1 MPYNPHAYSP
11 ASAGV
16 RNFGFLA
23 RTTNEITSAENTPVR
38 TVTVPQ
44 QPGISHDVLRD
55 VAPNADDT
63 NRAIAQTTE
72 GPVIYSKTS
81 NLISCPNAEGEV
93 SLGCWLMSSDNDR
106 FARKNLEVDAM
117 PGEAEPA
124 EIMVVP
130 GNWMDLAGTTA
141 SPGTYS
147 TVSSDLYNTETLNSE
162 QRIFT
167 GVMMNSNTGQLYETY
182 EDDVPPPNT
191 DKPRLLPEQMTI
203 QNPKVTAL
211 SGGWDPSMPARHK
224 VEVPEVLYGDDAGRN
239 IWGPQLYA
247 TAIRDLAEQRDVRQQ
262 FNNRNGFVP
271 VEPAWDKRAVGFVG
285 YVSAYRGTPHMPPT
299 QREARNGADTFNRT
313 VTNIDSVI
321 DVPAPVNMDL
331 DMENTQSYTN
341 REAYRLMTN
350 ENPGLTNQVPGR
362 LEYRPAEYGNGV
374 SSARNDG
381 TTQLYDDGHIDLKR
395 ERPVIDYARAPDS
408 TVVHRVPRN
417 PTVPRTVR
425 NLDVTPREPRSVGTN
440 FEGIDYYKS
449 KNDYN
454 HGVRRQDQDASRQYH
469 HQPETFDGVQ
479 KRPGALGRTPQRGD
493 QDAGRQYHHQ
503 PETFDGVQ
511 NRPGAMGRTP
521 QRGDQD
527 AARQYH
533 HQPETFDG
541 IQTRPGALGR
551 TPQRGDQDAA
561 RQYHH
566 QPETFD
572 GVQKRPGALSRTP
585 QRGDQDA
592 ARQYHHQP
600 ETFDGVQKRP
610 GAMARRVAVDDK
622 KEENARYTGDTALNG
637 VLDGR
642 LVDERQFLASFKL
655 VEDRGIANAAA
666 IGTRNM
672 DVLNANAQAGGS
684 TASRLAS
691 EGASRERVQ
700 GVSTTS
706 GGGADVAQGS
716 RVADWTAHVRDTSY
730 KNRYNGSVTM
740 GNDINAGIVLRAAG
754 DGKASNIRGR
764 VENYRTHGPN
774 GMAASTLA
782 EGRMD
787 IPERVPYALT
797 DEDLYSIVGTR
808 NPQRGMD
815 FFTPERVEF
824 TRDAIK
830 I

>member
-479 KRPGALGRTPQRGD
+479 KRPGA
-493 QDAGRQYHHQ
+493 
-503 PETFDGVQ
+503 
-511 NRPGAMGRTP
+511 
-521 QRGDQD
+521 
-527 AARQYH
+527 
-533 HQPETFDG
+533 
-541 IQTRPGALGR
+541 
-551 TPQRGDQDAA
+551 
-561 RQYHH
+561 
-566 QPETFD
+566 
-572 GVQKRPGALSRTP
+572 
-585 QRGDQDA
+585 
-592 ARQYHHQP
+592 
-600 ETFDGVQKRP
+600 
-610 GAMARRVAVDDK
+610 MARRVAVDDK